1 MNPRIVRGRRRA
13 FTLVELLVVVTIIG
27 ILIALLLPALG
38 SALAMARNL
47 ECQSNLKQIALAALS
62 YATDN
67 KGTILPAEY
76 TGLYWCNVLAQQYVT
91 VQNTANLAT
100 GVPGTERSIFR
111 CPDDT
116 GRYVTT
122 SDTLTYPDG
131 TPPATAQGWYRLGNS
146 TIKTDCS
153 YHWNSYWFST
163 GSDVTR
169 LERFPSL
176 SVTSAAAAPATA
188 PRFHD
193 LSEIKKRSSL
203 AMVMDGVFYNGSSNP
218 ARIAARHRGDIGVR
232 GRTNIAYYDGHV
244 EALERI
250 RTGTNNWATD
260 PIMSSTN
267 LDTASQPF
275 FMMPKR

>member
-1 MNPRIVRGRRRA
+1 MDPRTLRGRRRA

-38 SALAMARNL
+38 SALALARNL
-47 ECQSNLKQIALAALS
+47 ECQSNLKQIALATLS

-67 KGTILPAEY
+67 KGTILPARILDAN
-76 TGLYWCNVLAQQYVT
+76 GLYWLWCNILVQQQYVT
-91 VQNTANLAT
+91 AENTAGLAA
-100 GVPGTERSIFR
+100 GVPGKERSIFR

-116 GRYVTT
+116 GQQSLT
-122 SDTLTYPDG
+122 SPTYPDD
-131 TPPATAQGWYRLGNS
+131 PAAQGWDRAGNS
-146 TIKTDCS
+146 TFRTDCS
-153 YHWNSYWFST
+153 YYWNSYFGT
-163 GSDVTR
+163 DVTK

-176 SVTSAAAAPATA
+176 AVDKITTGPKY
-188 PRFHD
+188 HD

-203 AMVMDGVFYNGSSNP
+203 AMVMDGIFYDGSSYP

-260 PIMSSTN
+260 PIMSATG
-267 LDTASQPF
+267 LETASQPF
-275 FMMPKR
+275 FMLPKR

>member
-1 MNPRIVRGRRRA
+1 MDPRTLRGRRRA

-38 SALAMARNL
+38 SALAAARNL
-47 ECQSNLKQIALAALS
+47 ECQSNLKQIALAALA

-67 KGTILPAEY
+67 KGTILPAKY
-76 TGLYWCNVLAQQYVT
+76 NNLYWCNILAQQYVT
-91 VQNTANLAT
+91 AQNTASLAD
-100 GVPGTERSIFR
+100 GVPGNERSIFR

-116 GRYVTT
+116 DLYVTT
-122 SDTLTYPDG
+122 DSSLTYPDD
-131 TPPATAQGWYRLGNS
+131 TPPATAQGWYRLGTS

-153 YHWNSYWFST
+153 YFWNGYSGT
-163 GSDVTR
+163 TAATR
-169 LERFPSL
+169 ERFPSL
-176 SVTSAAAAPATA
+176 DADNTTE

-203 AMVMDGVFYNGSSNP
+203 AMVADGFYYDGTVNP

-244 EALERI
+244 EALERV
-250 RTGTNNWATD
+250 RTGTSDWSGD
-260 PIMSSTN
+260 SIMSSTG
-267 LDTASQPF
+267 LEMTAPPY
-275 FMMPKR
+275 FMLPKR

>member
-1 MNPRIVRGRRRA
+1 MDPRTLRGRRRA

-27 ILIALLLPALG
+27 LLIALLLPALA
-38 SALAMARNL
+38 SALALARNL

-62 YATDN
+62 YATDT

-76 TGLYWCNVLAQQYVT
+76 NGLYWCNILAQQYVT
-91 VQNTANLAT
+91 AENTAGLAT
-100 GVPGTERSIFR
+100 GVPGKERSIFR

-116 GRYVTT
+116 GQYVIT
-122 SDTLTYPDG
+122 SDLPTTAGPDH
-131 TPPATAQGWYRLGNS
+131 PAAQGWYRLGTS
-146 TIKTDCS
+146 TIMTDCS
-153 YHWNSYWFST
+153 YHWSSCFST
-163 GSDVTR
+163 TPEL
-169 LERFPSL
+169 LERYPSL
-176 SVTSAAAAPATA
+176 SVTYAGTA
-188 PRFHD
+188 VPKFHD

-203 AMVMDGVFYNGSSNP
+203 AMVMDGVFYNASYNK

-250 RTGTNNWATD
+250 RTGTNNWAGD

-267 LDTASQPF
+267 LDTASPPL
-275 FMMPKR
+275 FMLPKR